1 MYVYDNEEPIHTL
14 TNMYTNTHARKLT
27 YTNTNPYNKCLQNQ
41 QHRWPFSTCP
51 PPVSSREERPRG
63 DPRVAAVEA
72 GTAEMVTRQGQ
83 FEPRP
88 PARGAAGSSQGYGK
102 GRRWRG
108 AYAPGTAT
116 SASPRVMDEP
126 VRSGQFSGSLGGT
139 ALCPKSDPVSN
150 KHWPSLRS
158 PASEGRP
165 FQHPLTSNKGDHKY

>member
-1 MYVYDNEEPIHTL
+1 MCIEPAVSMVLLYMYAFRSARGRDGQGES
-14 TNMYTNTHARKLT
+14 HAL
-27 YTNTNPYNKCLQNQ
+27 
-41 QHRWPFSTCP
+41 
-51 PPVSSREERPRG
+51 
-63 DPRVAAVEA
+63 AAVEE

-83 FEPRP
+83 FEPWP
-88 PARGAAGSSQGYGK
+88 PVRGAAGSSQGYGK